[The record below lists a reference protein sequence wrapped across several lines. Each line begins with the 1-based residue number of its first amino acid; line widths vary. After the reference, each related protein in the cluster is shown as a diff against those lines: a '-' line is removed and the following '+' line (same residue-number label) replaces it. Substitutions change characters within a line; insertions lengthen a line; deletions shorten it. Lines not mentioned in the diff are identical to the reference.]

1 MPPIPPHPEALVAFA
16 ASRTGEFLARYREI
30 LAEAFSRHG
39 LILNAKQLREL
50 AGGGSQ
56 TTAQR
61 AIDDW
66 RQALSER
73 LATRVRLGAEVPE
86 EVLQAANT
94 LLESLWG
101 QARDHAA
108 QEFAQERVQ
117 HEAAQEEVSARLAA
131 IRQELLEVRSE
142 LERAKELVT
151 ERDAQLRE
159 LRSEITQARD
169 CLAQAARD
177 LHQERQARAEQASQ
191 ARQAQEGLERSVQ
204 DAQAHCEQLRQ
215 DTIRA
220 QKDASQRFDRM
231 LVEHREA
238 VASVQRSCDARL
250 AERESQM
257 KALQSRLEAA
267 AAQELTLQMQAVR
280 SSQQI
285 EHLGLQ
291 AAAMRAE
298 LDLARGDLQACRDQ
312 VQVTQAQLIAHLQ
325 AGAPGS
331 DRIEPVNAVQTP
343 KSGRKKV

>member
-108 QEFAQERVQ
+108 QEFAQERAQ
-117 HEAAQEEVSARLAA
+117 HEAAQEEVGARLGA
-131 IRQELLEVRSE
+131 IRHELLEVRSE
-142 LERAKELVT
+142 LERTKELVT
-151 ERDAQLRE
+151 EKDAQLRD

-169 CLAQAARD
+169 GLAQAARD
-177 LHQERQARAEQASQ
+177 LHQERQA
-191 ARQAQEGLERSVQ
+191 QEALERSVQ
-204 DAQAHCEQLRQ
+204 DTQAHCEQLRQ
-215 DTIRA
+215 DMRRA
-220 QKDASQRFDRM
+220 QQDAAQRHDRM
-231 LVEHREA
+231 LIEHREA
-238 VASVQRSCDARL
+238 VSSVQRACDARL

-257 KALQSRLEAA
+257 NALQSRLEAA
-267 AAQELTLQMQAVR
+267 AAQELALQMQAVR
-280 SSQQI
+280 SAQQI
-285 EHLGLQ
+285 EHLGQQ
-291 AAAMRAE
+291 ASAMRAE
-298 LDLARGDLQACRDQ
+298 LDVARGDLQASRDQ
-312 VQVTQAQLIAHLQ
+312 VQATQAQLIAHLQ
-325 AGAPGS
+325 AAAQAADPQ
-331 DRIEPVNAVQTP
+331 PTP
-343 KSGRKKV
+343 KPGKSK